1 MDTPTASPRPWD
13 LTRVVLGVLTIGG
26 LALAS
31 FWVLRPFL
39 LAGIW
44 ATMIVVSTWPTLRA
58 VQARL
63 WGKRSLAVVVMTV
76 VMLLIIAAPLA
87 TAVIGVAERSD
98 DIVTWSRS
106 FMTYVLA
113 GPPEWVARL
122 PLLGRKI
129 AERWQAI
136 AVASSEELTTQAAP
150 YMRDIARWVLGHIGT
165 VGTLLI
171 EIVLTV
177 IIAIILYAN
186 GEAAAAGV
194 VAFARRLSGP
204 AGERAAILSARAI
217 RAVALG
223 IVVTA
228 LVQSVIGGIGLAIT
242 GVPYPLLLSSVMF
255 LLGIAQ
261 IGPFPVLLG
270 AVIWAYWANG
280 TFWGTLMLLCAL
292 VTGSLDNVLRPI
304 LIKRGADLPLLLIFA
319 GVLGGLFAFGLI
331 GLFVGPVVLSVTY
344 TLLEEWVGQGP
355 PRSDDGASAEARV
368 DLPGAAGRST

>member
-1 MDTPTASPRPWD
+1 
-13 LTRVVLGVLTIGG
+13 
-26 LALAS
+26 
-31 FWVLRPFL
+31 
-39 LAGIW
+39 
-44 ATMIVVSTWPTLRA
+44 
-58 VQARL
+58 
-63 WGKRSLAVVVMTV
+63 V
-76 VMLLIIAAPLA
+76 VMLVIIAAPLA

-106 FMTYVLA
+106 SVTYVLA
-113 GPPEWVARL
+113 GPPDWVARL
-122 PLLGRKI
+122 PLLGQKI

-150 YMRDIARWVLGHIGT
+150 YVRDIARWVLAQIGT

-186 GEAAAAGV
+186 GESAAAGV

-228 LVQSVIGGIGLAIT
+228 LVQSVIGGIGLAVT
-242 GVPYPLLLSSVMF
+242 GMPYPLLLSSVMF

-280 TFWGTLMLLCAL
+280 TFWGTLMLLWAL

-319 GVLGGLFAFGLI
+319 GVIGGLFAFGLI

-344 TLLEEWVGQGP
+344 TLLEEWVAQGP
-355 PRSDDGASAEARV
+355 PRADDGASAAARV